1 VFPLRAEATEFPHIP
16 RGLMTNDVQPAPTA
30 QEVAELIAEFEQ
42 YRERLVSE
50 TIETAQKAKLMK
62 KTVMSQLE
70 PELAKIDAA
79 LEALREQQAGLIAE
93 N

>member
-1 VFPLRAEATEFPHIP
+1 
-16 RGLMTNDVQPAPTA
+16 MTNDVQPSPTA
-30 QEVAELIAEFEQ
+30 QEIAELIAEFEE

-50 TIETAQKAKLMK
+50 TMQTAQKAKLMK

-79 LEALREQQAGLIAE
+79 LEALREQQAGLSVG